1 MVDMKKGLLI
11 VYSGPSG
18 VGKSTILHEVL
29 KDESLNLEFSVSMT
43 TRLPREGEIDGKDY
57 FFVSKETF
65 KKAIEEDKFLE
76 HARYVG
82 NYYGTPRDQVE
93 FLLRIGKNVL
103 IEVEAQG
110 VGSILLNLP
119 EAVSFFVMPENEEQL
134 IHQISSLYKD
144 DEASVK
150 LRINKAKLE
159 MQLAPLFRHVV
170 YNNDPDKAVSEIKKV
185 VLEEM
190 AKRKAE

>member
-43 TRLPREGEIDGKDY
+43 TRLPREGEADGKDY

-76 HARYVG
+76 HARYVE
-82 NYYGTPRDQVE
+82 NYYGTPRDYVE
-93 FLLRIGKNVL
+93 QERNKGKNVIL
-103 IEVEAQG
+103 EIDVQGGLQVIEKCSDCISIFIMPPSIDELRSRLSGRGTEKEEVINKRVDEAQREIKQ
-110 VGSILLNLP
+110 GS
-119 EAVSFFVMPENEEQL
+119 V
-134 IHQISSLYKD
+134 YKY
-144 DEASVK
+144 
-150 LRINKAKLE
+150 
-159 MQLAPLFRHVV
+159 HVV
-170 YNNDPDKAVSEIKKV
+170 NNDIETSIKEVSDILKK
-185 VLEEM
+185 EM
-190 AKRKAE
+190 AL

>member
-43 TRLPREGEIDGKDY
+43 TRLPREGEVDGKDY

-76 HARYVG
+76 HARYVE
-82 NYYGTPRDQVE
+82 NYYGTPRDYVE
-93 FLLRIGKNVL
+93 QERNKGKNVIL
-103 IEVEAQG
+103 EIDVQGGLQVIEKCSDCISIFIMPPSIDELRSRLSGRGTEKEEVINKRVDEAQREIKQ
-110 VGSILLNLP
+110 GS
-119 EAVSFFVMPENEEQL
+119 V
-134 IHQISSLYKD
+134 YKY
-144 DEASVK
+144 
-150 LRINKAKLE
+150 
-159 MQLAPLFRHVV
+159 HVV
-170 YNNDPDKAVSEIKKV
+170 NNEIETSIKEVSDILKK
-185 VLEEM
+185 EM
-190 AKRKAE
+190 AL

>member
-82 NYYGTPRDQVE
+82 NYYGTPRDYVE
-93 FLLRIGKNVL
+93 QERNKGKNVIL
-103 IEVEAQG
+103 EIDVQGGLQVIEKCSDCI
-110 VGSILLNLP
+110 SI
-119 EAVSFFVMPENEEQL
+119 FVMPPSIDELRSRLSGRGTEKEEV
-134 IHQISSLYKD
+134 INKRV
-144 DEASVK
+144 DEAQREIKQGRVYK
-150 LRINKAKLE
+150 Y
-159 MQLAPLFRHVV
+159 HVV
-170 YNNDPDKAVSEIKKV
+170 NNDIETSIKEVSDILKK
-185 VLEEM
+185 EM
-190 AKRKAE
+190 AK

>member
-43 TRLPREGEIDGKDY
+43 TRLPREGEVDGKDY

-76 HARYVG
+76 HARYVE
-82 NYYGTPRDQVE
+82 NYYGTPRDYVE
-93 FLLRIGKNVL
+93 QERNKGKNVIL
-103 IEVEAQG
+103 EIDVQGGLQVIEKCSDCISIFIMPPSIDELRNRLSGRGTEKEEVVNKRIDQAQREINQ
-110 VGSILLNLP
+110 GS
-119 EAVSFFVMPENEEQL
+119 V
-134 IHQISSLYKD
+134 YKY
-144 DEASVK
+144 
-150 LRINKAKLE
+150 
-159 MQLAPLFRHVV
+159 HVV
-170 YNNDPDKAVSEIKKV
+170 NNEIETSIKEVSDILKK
-185 VLEEM
+185 EM
-190 AKRKAE
+190 AL

>member
-43 TRLPREGEIDGKDY
+43 TRLPREGEVDGKDY

-76 HARYVG
+76 HARYVE
-82 NYYGTPRDQVE
+82 NYYGTPRDYVE
-93 FLLRIGKNVL
+93 QERNKGKNVIL
-103 IEVEAQG
+103 EIDVQGGLQVIEKCSDCISIFIMPPSIDELRSRLSGRGTEKEEVISKRVDEAQREIKQ
-110 VGSILLNLP
+110 GS
-119 EAVSFFVMPENEEQL
+119 V
-134 IHQISSLYKD
+134 YKY
-144 DEASVK
+144 
-150 LRINKAKLE
+150 
-159 MQLAPLFRHVV
+159 HVV
-170 YNNDPDKAVSEIKKV
+170 NNDIETSIKEVSDILKK
-185 VLEEM
+185 EM
-190 AKRKAE
+190 AL

>member
-43 TRLPREGEIDGKDY
+43 TRLPREGEADGKDY

-76 HARYVG
+76 HARYVE
-82 NYYGTPRDQVE
+82 NYYGTPRDYVE
-93 FLLRIGKNVL
+93 QERNKGKNVIL
-103 IEVEAQG
+103 EIDVQGGLQVIEKCSDCI
-110 VGSILLNLP
+110 SI
-119 EAVSFFVMPENEEQL
+119 FIMPPSIDELRSRLSGRGTEKEE
-134 IHQISSLYKD
+134 
-144 DEASVK
+144 V
-150 LRINKAKLE
+150 INKRVDQAQREIK
-159 MQLAPLFRHVV
+159 QGSVYKYHVV
-170 YNNDPDKAVSEIKKV
+170 NNDIETSIKV
-185 VLEEM
+185 VSDILKKEM
-190 AKRKAE
+190 AL